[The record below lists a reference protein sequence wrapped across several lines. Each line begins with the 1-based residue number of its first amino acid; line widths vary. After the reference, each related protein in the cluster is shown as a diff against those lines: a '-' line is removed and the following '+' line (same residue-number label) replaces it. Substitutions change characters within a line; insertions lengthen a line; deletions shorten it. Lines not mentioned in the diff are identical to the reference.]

1 MVTLFQKG
9 GAAIEIQYHDN
20 TVKKLCTD
28 LKYEEL
34 IAFHPGYYVKDY
46 IEDQGI
52 TQEELAKRLQTT
64 PKYVSDLVNG
74 RINLTD
80 EMVLKLS
87 IVFGTS
93 TAMWL
98 NLNQK
103 YIEKKI
109 EIEKRIQL
117 NEECQLV
124 KQLDYK
130 FWVDLGLVKA
140 TRDATEKVME
150 LQRYFRVSSLNVLS
164 QRDFLVQY
172 RTSVSEVTD
181 TNVINAN
188 AWVQTAINIGS
199 LIDVEPYDKKKL
211 SVSISEIRSMTVQH
225 PKQFYPR
232 LKELLASCG
241 VALVLLPNL
250 KNCGVNG
257 AVKWLGKDK
266 VILALNDRRKY
277 ADTFWFALFHEL
289 GHVLQ
294 QRIKVL
300 LVSEKNKAG
309 LETDELVQKLE
320 AEADAFSKNTLIPKD
335 NYFEFVE
342 CNTRGFTAESIR
354 TFAKDIGILPGIVVG
369 RLQQDQYL
377 TYKTNLNSLK
387 VKYVIS

>member
-1 MVTLFQKG
+1 MNK
-9 GAAIEIQYHDN
+9 IEYQ
-20 TVKKLCTD
+20 
-28 LKYEEL
+28 EL

-46 IEDQGI
+46 IDEQGI

-64 PKYVSDLVNG
+64 PKYISDLVNG

-93 TAMWL
+93 TKMWL

-103 YIEKKI
+103 YIEKKL
-109 EIEKRIQL
+109 EIEKRIRL
-117 NEECQLV
+117 DAECDLV
-124 KQLDYK
+124 RQIDYK
-130 FWVDLGLVKA
+130 FWVELGLVKA
-140 TRDATEKVME
+140 VRSATEKVQE
-150 LQRYFRVSSLNVLS
+150 LQQYFKVSSLSVLS

-181 TNVINAN
+181 INVVNAN
-188 AWVQTAINIGS
+188 AWVQTAINIGAQ
-199 LIDVEPYDKKKL
+199 IDVEPFDKKRL
-211 SVSISEIRSMTVQH
+211 TEAIPEIRSMTVQN
-225 PKQFYPR
+225 PQVFYPR

-300 LVSEKNKAG
+300 LVSEKKKAG
-309 LETDELVQKLE
+309 LETDELIQRLE
-320 AEADAFSKNTLIPKD
+320 TEADNFSQNTLIPRNDYEKFLD
-335 NYFEFVE
+335 ANQ
-342 CNTRGFTAESIR
+342 RGFTAEAIMR
-354 TFAKDIGILPGIVVG
+354 FASEINILPGIIVG
-369 RLQQDQYL
+369 RLQQDKYL
-377 TYKTNLNSLK
+377 TYQTTLNNLK
-387 VKYVIS
+387 IKYVIA

>member
-1 MVTLFQKG
+1 MNK
-9 GAAIEIQYHDN
+9 IE
-20 TVKKLCTD
+20 
-28 LKYEEL
+28 YEEL

-140 TRDATEKVME
+140 TRVATEKVME

-181 TNVINAN
+181 INVINAN

-211 SVSISEIRSMTVQH
+211 SASISEIRGMTVQH
-225 PKQFYPR
+225 PKKFYPR

-309 LETDELVQKLE
+309 LETDDLVKKLE
-320 AEADAFSKNTLIPKD
+320 AEADAFSKNTLIPKE
-335 NYFEFVE
+335 NYFGFVE
-342 CNTRGFTAESIR
+342 CNTRGFTAESIM
-354 TFAKDIGILPGIVVG
+354 TFAKNIGILPGIVVG

>member
-1 MVTLFQKG
+1 MNK
-9 GAAIEIQYHDN
+9 IEY
-20 TVKKLCTD
+20 K
-28 LKYEEL
+28 EL
-34 IAFHPGYYVKDY
+34 IAFHPGYYIKDY
-46 IEDQGI
+46 IDDQGI

-93 TAMWL
+93 TTMWL

-103 YIEKKI
+103 YIEKKL
-109 EIEKRIQL
+109 EIEKMIWL
-117 NEECQLV
+117 DAECQLV
-124 KQLDYK
+124 RQLDYK
-130 FWVDLGLVKA
+130 FWVDQGLVKT
-140 TRDATEKVME
+140 TRVATEKVME
-150 LQRYFRVSSLNVLS
+150 LQRYFKVSSLRVLS

-181 TNVINAN
+181 INVINAN

-199 LIDVEPYDKKKL
+199 LMEVEPYDKKKL
-211 SVSISEIRSMTVQH
+211 SASIPEIRSMTIQD

-232 LKELLASCG
+232 LKELLKSCG

-257 AVKWLGKDK
+257 AVKWMGKDK
-266 VILALNDRRKY
+266 VIMALNDRRKY

-289 GHVLQ
+289 CHVMQ

-309 LETDELVQKLE
+309 LETDNLIQKLE
-320 AEADAFSKNTLIPKD
+320 KEADMFSRNILIPQD
-335 NYFEFVE
+335 EYFEFVE
-342 CNTRGFTAESIR
+342 DNARGISAEEIR
-354 TFAKDIGILPGIVVG
+354 TFAKKNGIHPGIVVG

-377 TYKTNLNSLK
+377 SYQTNLNDLK

>member
-1 MVTLFQKG
+1 MLFIEQQKLLLRG
-9 GAAIEIQYHDN
+9 RCLITMSKIEYQ
-20 TVKKLCTD
+20 
-28 LKYEEL
+28 EL

-46 IEDQGI
+46 IDEQGI

-87 IVFGTS
+87 IIFGTS
-93 TAMWL
+93 TKMWL

-103 YIEKKI
+103 YIEKKL
-109 EIEKRIQL
+109 EIEKRIRIE
-117 NEECQLV
+117 EECEIV
-124 KQLDYK
+124 RKIDYK
-130 FWVDLGLVKA
+130 FWVELGLVKA
-140 TRDATEKVME
+140 TRVAAEKVEE
-150 LQRYFRVSSLNVLS
+150 LQRYFKVSSLGVLS

-181 TNVINAN
+181 INVINAN
-188 AWVQTAINIGS
+188 AWVQTAINIGT
-199 LIDVEPYDKKKL
+199 LRDVEPFDKKKL
-211 SVSISEIRSMTVQH
+211 MGAIPEIRSMTVQH
-225 PKQFYPR
+225 PKDFYPR

-266 VILALNDRRKY
+266 VVLALNDRRKY

-300 LVSEKNKAG
+300 LVSEQNKTG
-309 LETDELVQKLE
+309 LETDELIQRLE
-320 AEADAFSKNTLIPKD
+320 AEADLFSQETLIPKAYYNEFLRD
-335 NYFEFVE
+335 NPS
-342 CNTRGFTAESIR
+342 GFTAEAIKE
-354 TFAKDIGILPGIVVG
+354 FAAKINILPGIVVG
-369 RLQQDQYL
+369 RLQHDSYL
-377 TYKTNLNSLK
+377 TNQTTLNSLK
-387 VKYVIS
+387 IKYVIG

>member
-1 MVTLFQKG
+1 MNK
-9 GAAIEIQYHDN
+9 IE
-20 TVKKLCTD
+20 
-28 LKYEEL
+28 YEEL

-93 TAMWL
+93 TTMWL

-103 YIEKKI
+103 YIEKKL

-117 NEECQLV
+117 DKECELV
-124 KQLDYK
+124 RQIEYK
-130 FWVDLGLVKA
+130 FWVELGLVKA
-140 TRDATEKVME
+140 TRVATEKVME
-150 LQRYFRVSSLNVLS
+150 LQRYFKVSSLSVLS
-164 QRDFLVQY
+164 ERDFLVQY
-172 RTSVSEVTD
+172 RTSVPEVTD
-181 TNVINAN
+181 VNVINAN

-199 LIDVEPYDKKKL
+199 GMDVEPYDKKKL
-211 SVSISEIRSMTVQH
+211 SAAIPEIRSMTVQD
-225 PKQFYPR
+225 PKKFYPR

-266 VILALNDRRKY
+266 VVLALNDRRKY

-294 QRIKVL
+294 QRVKVL

-309 LETDELVQKLE
+309 LETDALIQKLE
-320 AEADAFSKNTLIPKD
+320 MEADLFSQDTLIPKD
-335 NYFEFVE
+335 EYLEFIE
-342 CNTRGFTAESIR
+342 DNPGGFTSDSVRA
-354 TFAKDIGILPGIVVG
+354 FAKKINILPGIVVG

-377 TYKTNLNSLK
+377 TYQTNLNSLK
-387 VKYVIS
+387 IKYVIS

>member
-1 MVTLFQKG
+1 MNK
-9 GAAIEIQYHDN
+9 IE
-20 TVKKLCTD
+20 
-28 LKYEEL
+28 YEEL

-93 TAMWL
+93 TTMWL

-103 YIEKKI
+103 YIEKKL

-117 NEECQLV
+117 DKECELV
-124 KQLDYK
+124 RQIEYK
-130 FWVDLGLVKA
+130 FWVELGLAKA
-140 TRDATEKVME
+140 TRVATEKVME
-150 LQRYFRVSSLNVLS
+150 LQRYFKVSSLSVLS
-164 QRDFLVQY
+164 ERDFLVQY
-172 RTSVSEVTD
+172 RTSVPEVTD
-181 TNVINAN
+181 VNVINAN

-199 LIDVEPYDKKKL
+199 GMDVEPYDKKKL
-211 SVSISEIRSMTVQH
+211 SAAIPEIRGMTVQD
-225 PKQFYPR
+225 PKKFYPR

-266 VILALNDRRKY
+266 VVLALNDRRKY

-294 QRIKVL
+294 QRVKVL

-309 LETDELVQKLE
+309 LETDALIQKLE
-320 AEADAFSKNTLIPKD
+320 TE
-335 NYFEFVE
+335 E
-342 CNTRGFTAESIR
+342 
-354 TFAKDIGILPGIVVG
+354 
-369 RLQQDQYL
+369 YL
-377 TYKTNLNSLK
+377 FF
-387 VKYVIS
+387 

>member
-1 MVTLFQKG
+1 MNK
-9 GAAIEIQYHDN
+9 IEYQ
-20 TVKKLCTD
+20 
-28 LKYEEL
+28 EL

-46 IEDQGI
+46 IDEQGI

-64 PKYVSDLVNG
+64 PKYISDLVNG

-93 TAMWL
+93 TKLWL

-103 YIEKKI
+103 YIEKKL
-109 EIEKRIQL
+109 EIEKRIRIDQ
-117 NEECQLV
+117 ECELV
-124 KQLDYK
+124 KKIDYK
-130 FWVDLGLVKA
+130 FWVELGLVKA
-140 TRDATEKVME
+140 TRITAEKVQE
-150 LQRYFRVSSLNVLS
+150 LQRYFKVSSLSVLG

-181 TNVINAN
+181 VNVINAN
-188 AWVQTAINIGS
+188 AWVQTAINLGTQIE
-199 LIDVEPYDKKKL
+199 VEPFDKKKL
-211 SVSISEIRSMTVQH
+211 LEAIPEIRSMTVQN
-225 PKQFYPR
+225 PKDFYPR
-232 LKELLASCG
+232 LRALLASCG

-266 VILALNDRRKY
+266 VVLALNDRRKY

-300 LVSEKNKAG
+300 LVSEIKKAG
-309 LETDELVQKLE
+309 LETDDLIQRLE
-320 AEADAFSKNTLIPKD
+320 AEADSFSQNTLIPKAD
-335 NYFEFVE
+335 YDEFVMM
-342 CNTRGFTAESIR
+342 NSRGFTVEAIR
-354 TFAKDIGILPGIVVG
+354 GFADKINVLPGIGVG
-369 RLQQDQYL
+369 RLQHDGYL
-377 TYKTNLNSLK
+377 TNQTTLNSLK
-387 VKYVIS
+387 IKYVIG

>member
-1 MVTLFQKG
+1 MNK
-9 GAAIEIQYHDN
+9 IEYQ
-20 TVKKLCTD
+20 
-28 LKYEEL
+28 EL

-46 IEDQGI
+46 IDEQGI

-64 PKYVSDLVNG
+64 PKYISDLVNG

-93 TAMWL
+93 TKLWL

-103 YIEKKI
+103 YIEKKL
-109 EIEKRIQL
+109 EIEKRIRIDQ
-117 NEECQLV
+117 ECELA
-124 KQLDYK
+124 KKIDYK

-140 TRDATEKVME
+140 TRVTAEKVQE
-150 LQRYFRVSSLNVLS
+150 LQRYFKVSSLSVLS

-181 TNVINAN
+181 VNVINAN
-188 AWVQTAINIGS
+188 AWVQTAINLGTQKE
-199 LIDVEPYDKKKL
+199 VEPFDKKKL
-211 SVSISEIRSMTVQH
+211 LEAIPEIRSMTVQN
-225 PKQFYPR
+225 PKDFYPR
-232 LKELLASCG
+232 LRDLLASCG

-266 VILALNDRRKY
+266 VVLALNDRRKY

-300 LVSEKNKAG
+300 LVSEIKKAG
-309 LETDELVQKLE
+309 LETDDLIQRLE
-320 AEADAFSKNTLIPKD
+320 KEADTFSQNTLIPKAEYD
-335 NYFEFVE
+335 EFLMI
-342 CNTRGFTAESIR
+342 NRRSFTAEAIR
-354 TFAKDIGILPGIVVG
+354 SFAARINVLPGIVVG
-369 RLQQDQYL
+369 RLQHDGYL
-377 TYKTNLNSLK
+377 TNQTTLNSLK
-387 VKYVIS
+387 IKYVIG

>member
-1 MVTLFQKG
+1 MNK
-9 GAAIEIQYHDN
+9 IE
-20 TVKKLCTD
+20 
-28 LKYEEL
+28 YEEL

-93 TAMWL
+93 TTMWL

-103 YIEKKI
+103 YIEKKL

-117 NEECQLV
+117 DKECELV
-124 KQLDYK
+124 RQIEYK
-130 FWVDLGLVKA
+130 FWVELGLAKA
-140 TRDATEKVME
+140 TRVATEKVME
-150 LQRYFRVSSLNVLS
+150 LQRYFKVSSLSVLS
-164 QRDFLVQY
+164 ERDFLVQY
-172 RTSVSEVTD
+172 RTSVPEVTD
-181 TNVINAN
+181 VNVINAN

-199 LIDVEPYDKKKL
+199 GMDVEPYDKKKL
-211 SVSISEIRSMTVQH
+211 SAAIPEIRGMTVQD
-225 PKQFYPR
+225 PKKFYPR

-266 VILALNDRRKY
+266 VVLALNDRRKY

-294 QRIKVL
+294 QRVKVL

-309 LETDELVQKLE
+309 L
-320 AEADAFSKNTLIPKD
+320 
-335 NYFEFVE
+335 
-342 CNTRGFTAESIR
+342 
-354 TFAKDIGILPGIVVG
+354 
-369 RLQQDQYL
+369 
-377 TYKTNLNSLK
+377 
-387 VKYVIS
+387 

>member
-1 MVTLFQKG
+1 MNK
-9 GAAIEIQYHDN
+9 IEYQ
-20 TVKKLCTD
+20 
-28 LKYEEL
+28 EL

-46 IEDQGI
+46 IDELGI

-93 TAMWL
+93 TKLWL
-98 NLNQK
+98 NLNRS
-103 YIEKKI
+103 YIEKKL
-109 EIEKRIQL
+109 EIERREKLAQ
-117 NEECQLV
+117 ECELV
-124 KQLDYK
+124 KKMDYK
-130 FWVDLGLVKA
+130 FWVTLGAVKA
-140 TRDATEKVME
+140 TRIAAEKVQE
-150 LQRYFRVSSLNVLS
+150 LQKYFKVSSLAVLG

-172 RTSVSEVTD
+172 RTSVTEVKD
-181 TNVINAN
+181 VNVINAN
-188 AWVQTAINIGS
+188 AWVQTAINEGTQMN
-199 LIDVEPYDKKKL
+199 VELFNKKKL
-211 SVSISEIRSMTVQH
+211 TESIPEIRNMTLQKPEV
-225 PKQFYPR
+225 FYPR

-266 VILALNDRRKY
+266 VVLALNDRRKY

-309 LETDELVQKLE
+309 LETDELIQRLE
-320 AEADAFSKNTLIPKD
+320 NDADAFSQNVLIPEAEYD
-335 NYFEFVE
+335 DFVSTNQE
-342 CNTRGFTAESIR
+342 SFTEETIR
-354 TFAKDIGILPGIVVG
+354 AFAKEINIQPGIVVG
-369 RLQQDQYL
+369 RLQKDEYL
-377 TYKTNLNSLK
+377 GYQTVLNSMK
-387 VKYVIS
+387 IKYVIE

>member
-1 MVTLFQKG
+1 MNK
-9 GAAIEIQYHDN
+9 IE
-20 TVKKLCTD
+20 
-28 LKYEEL
+28 YEEL

-64 PKYVSDLVNG
+64 PKYVSELVNG
-74 RINLTD
+74 KINLTD
-80 EMVLKLS
+80 EMILKLS

-93 TAMWL
+93 TTMWL

-103 YIEKKI
+103 YIEKKL

-117 NEECQLV
+117 DKECEFAR
-124 KQLDYK
+124 QLDYK
-130 FWVDLGLVKA
+130 FWSDLGLVKA
-140 TRDATEKVME
+140 TRVATEKVME
-150 LQRYFRVSSLNVLS
+150 LQRYFKVSSLSVLS
-164 QRDFLVQY
+164 ERDFLVQY

-188 AWVQTAINIGS
+188 AWVQTAINMGAA
-199 LIDVEPYDKKKL
+199 LEVETFDEKRLTAALP
-211 SVSISEIRSMTVQH
+211 EIRSMTVQN
-225 PKQFYPR
+225 PGEFYPR

-257 AVKWLGKDK
+257 AVKWLGKGK

-300 LVSEKNKAG
+300 LVSEKRKTG
-309 LETDELVQKLE
+309 LEMDNLIQKLE
-320 AEADAFSKNTLIPKD
+320 LEADSFSREVLIPQKD
-335 NYFEFVE
+335 YENFLKESGGVFS
-342 CNTRGFTAESIR
+342 AETIKI
-354 TFAKDIGILPGIVVG
+354 FAEKIHILPGIVVG

-377 TYKTNLNSLK
+377 TYQTNLNNLK